1 VDPKGR
7 DHVRRVVVI
16 AAIPVFLS
24 NGISIRT
31 ARESICAGLQ
41 GAIVSGEF
49 VYLAK
54 TTFNQKK
61 QKQ

>member
-1 VDPKGR
+1 M
-7 DHVRRVVVI
+7 VVI